1 MLRAESAELL
11 WKTTDEALISFLFLH
26 NPRFLFFQDR
36 KVQFRVC
43 RFVSDPKASAQK
55 TLSTTPP
62 YLFYLTV
69 LFFSLGQSEID
80 CQYLPIKTLETE
92 EEREKI
98 KGT

>member
-36 KVQFRVC
+36 KVQFRAC
-43 RFVSDPKASAQK
+43 RLVSDPKASAQK

-62 YLFYLTV
+62 YLFYFTV
-69 LFFSLGQSEID
+69 LLFFAGSE
-80 CQYLPIKTLETE
+80 QNWLPTKTLETE

-98 KGT
+98 KGA